1 MNRTR
6 SEALYEEALTH
17 IVGGV
22 NSPSRSFKAVGGGAP
37 VFMKRGQGAHFWD
50 EDGNRYIDY
59 LCAYGPIILG
69 HAHPHVTEAIVRAAQ
84 TGVLYGTPT
93 ELEIKLARMLKSA
106 IPSLDKVRFVN
117 SGTEAV
123 MTVIRVARAFTGRSK
138 IIKFAGCYHGHS
150 DLVLVAAG
158 SGPSTLGT
166 PDSAGVP
173 QSIAGEVITV
183 PFNDLDALAAA
194 LERWGAETA
203 AVMVEPIV
211 GNFGMVM
218 PKPGFL
224 EGLGKLAREHGAL
237 VIYDEVI
244 TAFRFH
250 YGSAQTYE
258 GLVPEPIRADSLD
271 GPGTASAASLANAPA
286 AASLANAAD
295 AASPPGTAAADA
307 ADARAAFFRAIRPD
321 LTALGKIIGG
331 GLPIG
336 AYGGRREIMEQ
347 VAPLGPAYQ
356 AGTMAGNPASIASGI
371 ACLEALAEPGVYAQM
386 DKLAVRLTDGI
397 AESARRHGIPLTV
410 NRIRGS
416 FSTHFCDHPV
426 TNYDEAKDTDGE
438 AFARFFRLMLDKG
451 ICLAPSKYEAWFLTT
466 AHTEADI
473 TYTLEAAEASFAR
486 MAERAD

>member
-1 MNRTR
+1 MNHTK
-6 SEALYEEALTH
+6 SEQLHEEALIH

-37 VFMKRGQGAHFWD
+37 VAMKRGEGAYFWD
-50 EDGNRYIDY
+50 VDGNKYIDY
-59 LCAYGPIILG
+59 LAAYGPIITG
-69 HAHPHVTEAIVRAAQ
+69 HAHPHVTKAICRAAQ
-84 TGVLYGTPT
+84 NGTLYGTPT
-93 ELEIKLARMLKSA
+93 ELEVTFAKMLKEA
-106 IPSLDKVRFVN
+106 IPSMDKVRFVN

-123 MTVIRVARAFTGRSK
+123 MTTIRVARAYTGRTK

-173 QSIAGEVITV
+173 ASIAQEVITV
-183 PFNDLDALAAA
+183 PFNDIPALEAALAS
-194 LERWGAETA
+194 WGDEIA

-224 EGLGKLAREHGAL
+224 EGLCAAARKNGSL

-250 YGSAQTYE
+250 YGTVQTYA
-258 GLVPEPIRADSLD
+258 GLGSR
-271 GPGTASAASLANAPA
+271 PA
-286 AASLANAAD
+286 E
-295 AASPPGTAAADA
+295 
-307 ADARAAFFRAIRPD
+307 IEPD

-336 AYGGRREIMEQ
+336 AYGGRKEIMAQ

-356 AGTMAGNPASIASGI
+356 AGTMAGNPASISAGI
-371 ACLEALAEPGVYAQM
+371 ACLEVLRQPGTYERLEQLGTRLA
-386 DKLAVRLTDGI
+386 DGLR
-397 AESARRHGIPLTV
+397 ESAARHGARLTV
-410 NRIRGS
+410 NRIAGAI
-416 FSTHFCDHPV
+416 STHFCDHPV
-426 TNYDEAKDTDGE
+426 TNYDEAQDTDGE
-438 AFARFFRLMLDKG
+438 LFGRFFKLMLERG
-451 ICLAPSKYEAWFLTT
+451 INLAPSKYEAWFLTT
-466 AHTEADI
+466 AHTDEDI
-473 TYTLEAAEASFAR
+473 TLTLEAADEAFR
-486 MAERAD
+486 LLRE

>member
-1 MNRTR
+1 MDMNRKK
-6 SEALYEEALTH
+6 SEQLYEQALKH

-37 VFMKRGQGAHFWD
+37 VFMASAKGAHFFD
-50 EDGNRYIDY
+50 VDGNKYIDY
-59 LCAYGPIILG
+59 LAAFGPIITG
-69 HAHPHVTEAIVRAAQ
+69 HAHPHITAAITRAAEN
-84 TGVLYGTPT
+84 GVLYGTPT
-93 ELEIKLARMLKSA
+93 ELEIQMAMMLKES
-106 IPSLDKVRFVN
+106 IPSMDKVRFVN

-123 MTVIRVARAFTGRSK
+123 MSTIRVARAYTNRTK

-173 QSIAGEVITV
+173 ASIANEVITV
-183 PFNDLDALAAA
+183 PFNNLEGLQAA
-194 LERWGAETA
+194 LERWGDEVA

-218 PKPGFL
+218 PEKGFL
-224 EGLGKLAREHGAL
+224 EGLCKLAHDHGAL

-250 YGSAQTYE
+250 YGSAQTYS
-258 GLVPEPIRADSLD
+258 GLDNHEQIM
-271 GPGTASAASLANAPA
+271 
-286 AASLANAAD
+286 
-295 AASPPGTAAADA
+295 
-307 ADARAAFFRAIRPD
+307 PD

-336 AYGGRREIMEQ
+336 AYGGRKHIMDQ

-371 ACLEALAEPGVYAQM
+371 ACLEVLQGEGVYEEM
-386 DKLAVRLTDGI
+386 ERLAIRLTDGI
-397 AESARRHGIPLTV
+397 QASAERYGVPLTI
-410 NRIRGS
+410 NRIRGA

-426 TNYDEAKDTDGE
+426 TDYDQAQDTDGE
-438 AFARFFRLMLDKG
+438 QFASFFRHMLDRG
-451 ICLAPSKYEAWFLTT
+451 ICLAASKYEAWFLTT
-466 AHTEADI
+466 AHTDMDIDLTLQAADES
-473 TYTLEAAEASFAR
+473 LKLVAEGK
-486 MAERAD
+486 